1 MFLHRF
7 NTPPTKEKH
16 VKNAILSRWLFASLL
31 VKVLN
36 YQVVPFIEKGLD
48 CTDDAKMM
56 CKVAI
61 LKCQFPRNLPSGSEE
76 NAKDY

>member
-16 VKNAILSRWLFASLL
+16 VENAILSRWLFTSLL
-31 VKVLN
+31 MKAFN
-36 YQVVPFIEKGLD
+36 YQVIQFIEEGRD

-61 LKCQFPRNLPSGSEE
+61 QGC
-76 NAKDY
+76 